1 VNVKTE
7 AIEYGTFRD
16 MRRTHKIPGWSSCL
30 ATPNRSAPSE
40 ILSIVNI
47 LFRSDQQFS
56 SMRRPE
62 MDALIDQGLTS
73 LNPDEVQQ
81 TIGEIHR
88 WLYNEYATLP
98 LLEVGNPFAVQ
109 SRITSWDLGQDLYD
123 FNTLYLATGK
133 GEQE

>member
-1 VNVKTE
+1 
-7 AIEYGTFRD
+7 
-16 MRRTHKIPGWSSCL
+16 
-30 ATPNRSAPSE
+30 
-40 ILSIVNI
+40 
-47 LFRSDQQFS
+47 
-56 SMRRPE
+56 MRRPE